1 MPRRSRSIASKCRRR
16 SPSTAAV
23 TSCAAAA
30 SSASRG
36 RGIRSGSSK
45 GPDVYYERRGRGAAA
60 APAIVFLHG
69 LGSCADD
76 WTWPV
81 PAFERDHRLLL
92 VDLPGHYRS
101 PLPAGRL
108 TVDTMADAV
117 GALLARLGEPPAH
130 VVGLSLGGCVGL
142 ALALRAPER
151 VRSLTLV
158 NAAAHLRPAG
168 PTAALRLV
176 ARLTLLATAPMSAV
190 AALVARGLLPRP
202 EQPALYEAAARS
214 LARTPRR
221 AYWAGLRALARF
233 DVRTALTP
241 VRCPTL

>member
-1 MPRRSRSIASKCRRR
+1 
-16 SPSTAAV
+16 
-23 TSCAAAA
+23 
-30 SSASRG
+30 
-36 RGIRSGSSK
+36 
-45 GPDVYYERRGRGAAA
+45 
-60 APAIVFLHG
+60 VFLHG

-76 WTWPV
+76 WTWQV

-158 NAAAHLRPAG
+158 NAVARLRPAG

-176 ARLTLLATAPMSAV
+176 ARLALLATAPMSAV
-190 AALVARGLLPRP
+190 AALVARGLFPRP
-202 EQPALYEAAARS
+202 EQAALYEAAARS

-221 AYWAGLRALARF
+221 AYWAGVRALARF
-233 DVRTALTP
+233 DVRTALAR
-241 VRCPTL
+241 VRCPTLVMAGADDATVALDVKESLAQAIAGSRWVIVPDSGHATNADNPDAFNATLREFLTAR

>member
-1 MPRRSRSIASKCRRR
+1 M
-16 SPSTAAV
+16 
-23 TSCAAAA
+23 
-30 SSASRG
+30 
-36 RGIRSGSSK
+36 
-45 GPDVYYERRGRGAAA
+45 
-60 APAIVFLHG
+60 FLHG

-76 WTWPV
+76 WTWQV

-108 TVDTMADAV
+108 SVDAMADAV

-142 ALALRAPER
+142 ALALRAPDR

-158 NAAAHLRPAG
+158 NAVARLRPAG

-176 ARLTLLATAPMSAV
+176 VRLTLLATAPMSAV
-190 AALVARGLLPRP
+190 AALVARGLFPRP
-202 EQPALYEAAARS
+202 EQAALYEAAARS

-221 AYWAGLRALARF
+221 AYWAGLRALAGF
-233 DVRTALTP
+233 DVRTALAR
-241 VRCPTL
+241 VRCPTLVMAGADDATVALAVKESLARAIAGSRWVIIPDSGHATNADNPEAFNATLREFLSAR

>member
-1 MPRRSRSIASKCRRR
+1 M
-16 SPSTAAV
+16 
-23 TSCAAAA
+23 
-30 SSASRG
+30 
-36 RGIRSGSSK
+36 
-45 GPDVYYERRGRGAAA
+45 
-60 APAIVFLHG
+60 FLHG

-76 WTWPV
+76 WTWQV

-158 NAAAHLRPAG
+158 NAVARLRPAG

-176 ARLTLLATAPMSAV
+176 ARLALLATAPMSAV
-190 AALVARGLLPRP
+190 AALVARGLFPRP
-202 EQPALYEAAARS
+202 EQAALYEAAARS
-214 LARTPRR
+214 LARTPRG
-221 AYWAGLRALARF
+221 AYWAGVRALARF
-233 DVRTALTP
+233 DVRTALAR
-241 VRCPTL
+241 VRCPTLVMAGADDATVALDVKESLAQAIAGSRWVIVPDSGHATNADNPDTFNATLREFLTAR

>member
-1 MPRRSRSIASKCRRR
+1 M
-16 SPSTAAV
+16 
-23 TSCAAAA
+23 
-30 SSASRG
+30 
-36 RGIRSGSSK
+36 
-45 GPDVYYERRGRGAAA
+45 
-60 APAIVFLHG
+60 FLHG

-76 WTWPV
+76 WTWQV

-142 ALALRAPER
+142 ALALRAPDR

-158 NAAAHLRPAG
+158 NAVARLRPAG

-176 ARLTLLATAPMSAV
+176 VRLTLLATAPMSAV
-190 AALVARGLLPRP
+190 AALVARGLFPRP
-202 EQPALYEAAARS
+202 EQAALYEAAARS

-221 AYWAGLRALARF
+221 AYWAGLRALAGF
-233 DVRTALTP
+233 DVRTALAR
-241 VRCPTL
+241 VRCPTLVMAGADDATVALDVKESLARAIAGSRWVVIPDSGHATNADNPDAFNATLREFLTAR

>member
-1 MPRRSRSIASKCRRR
+1 
-16 SPSTAAV
+16 
-23 TSCAAAA
+23 
-30 SSASRG
+30 
-36 RGIRSGSSK
+36 
-45 GPDVYYERRGRGAAA
+45 
-60 APAIVFLHG
+60 VFLHG

-76 WTWPV
+76 WIWQV

-158 NAAAHLRPAG
+158 NAVARLRPAG

-190 AALVARGLLPRP
+190 AALVARGLFPRP
-202 EQPALYEAAARS
+202 EQAALYEAAARS

-233 DVRTALTP
+233 DVRTALTR
-241 VRCPTL
+241 VRCPTLVMAGADDATVALDVKESLARAIAGSRWVVIPDSGHATNADNPDAFNATLREFLTAR